1 MLVPTEDYTLALNED
16 RKIDLSRIQ
25 EDLERRRA
33 RQEAREREAR
43 ALREAKEL
51 EGCTFAP

>member
-1 MLVPTEDYTLALNED
+1 MPTEDYTLAVTDERQFDLN
-16 RKIDLSRIQ
+16 RIQ

-43 ALREAKEL
+43 AV
-51 EGCTFAP
+51 